1 MSERTWAVSWR
12 SLDLQN
18 LRVIAQD
25 VAAAYAGVTV
35 EVVEEE
41 RGTHTCFFTVPGD
54 PSADDDEAQGSHVCE
69 VSLYALG
76 RGELV
81 LSLELDASDNEWLD
95 EEADQLAEDLAQAL
109 EGEPVDL

>member
-1 MSERTWAVSWR
+1 MAERTWAVGWR
-12 SLDLQN
+12 SLDLES

-25 VAAAYAGVTV
+25 VAAAYEGVTV
-35 EVVEEE
+35 VVEEEE

-54 PSADDDEAQGSHVCE
+54 PQADDEEAQGSHVCE

-81 LSLELDASDNEWLD
+81 LSLELDASDNECLD
-95 EEADQLAEDLAQAL
+95 EEADQLAEDLAEAL
-109 EGEPVDL
+109 EGEPVEL